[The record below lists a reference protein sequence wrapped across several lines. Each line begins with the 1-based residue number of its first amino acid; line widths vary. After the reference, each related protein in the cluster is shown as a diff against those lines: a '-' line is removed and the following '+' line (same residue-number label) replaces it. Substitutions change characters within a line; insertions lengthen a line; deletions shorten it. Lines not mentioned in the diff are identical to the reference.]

1 MSMFDDV
8 LGFGRTSVAESME
21 VDTLEPEIAGMSLE
35 EAADIDEDPMDF
47 MLRVAYENEMNM
59 MNLDA
64 AIVAEEYMYL
74 RENGQEMVYEEGKI
88 KSVINRFKEWVQK
101 LWAKIQSFFR
111 AVFDKVESLVRSDKK
126 FIEKYEKAAKGK
138 KSGKIKGVKAYY
150 EEHQAIV
157 PNANNLI
164 SSIKTEVEALKNL
177 SETGKQGK
185 KDQIFTKLKIG
196 DGSTKDLLKA
206 ININLAKAAVEMDN
220 VDTSKAI
227 TILKSAQDDKS
238 LLKKTYDE
246 NKGAVNAMIKV
257 AKTMEK
263 DFNRNENS
271 EKASAVHDN
280 IAIMNKLGST
290 MTSVDRIAVKA
301 VNTSRTMAK
310 AVILSAIKKS
320 NDSGK
325 AKNESAS
332 LIDTFELL

>member
-126 FIEKYEKAAKGK
+126 FIEKYEKAAKDK

-271 EKASAVHDN
+271 KKASAVHDN
-280 IAIMNKLGST
+280 IAIMNKLGSI